1 MIELFNELF
10 ANQNPEYV
18 KIWQN
23 SVVGI
28 AGVGGL
34 GSNIA
39 FSLTRAGIGKLIIA
53 DPDIV
58 STSNLTR
65 QQYFLN
71 QVGLPKVAA
80 LKDNLLNISP
90 FTMVNPYPQKITPTN
105 LSLIFGKVDI
115 LIEALDEAEEKQM
128 LIENWQQLYPDKYLI
143 GASGIAGVGKNEL
156 IHIEQIGTLFLVGD
170 GITEIENGVYPTAA
184 RVAVVANMQA
194 NLCLEL
200 LLQKG
205 N

>member
-1 MIELFNELF
+1 MNSLPI
-10 ANQNPEYV
+10 
-18 KIWQN
+18 KIQSMWKSGKD

-65 QQYFLN
+65 QQYFWIRW
-71 QVGLPKVAA
+71 VAKSGSS
-80 LKDNLLNISP
+80 KDSYTDIGP

-143 GASGIAGVGKNEL
+143 GASGMAGVGKNEL

-170 GITEIENGVYPTAA
+170 GITEIDELYPTAA
-184 RVAVVANMQA
+184 
-194 NLCLEL
+194 
-200 LLQKG
+200 K
-205 N
+205 